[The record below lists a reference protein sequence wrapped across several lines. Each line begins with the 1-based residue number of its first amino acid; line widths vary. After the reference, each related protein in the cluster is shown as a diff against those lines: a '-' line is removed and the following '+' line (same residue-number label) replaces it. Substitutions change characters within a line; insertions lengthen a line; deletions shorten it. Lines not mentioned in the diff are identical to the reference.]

1 MLTKKSVTKPST
13 PTSHE
18 SGLPFAV
25 GDKIL
30 VRTVTMIDVGRV
42 KSIGFDFIVLEDGGW
57 IADTGRFGAMLA
69 TGSISEFERAPS
81 WFLVGRGAIIEVFPW
96 AHDLPQTTK

>member
-1 MLTKKSVTKPST
+1 MAANMRET
-13 PTSHE
+13 
-18 SGLPFAV
+18 GLPFRV

-42 KSIGFDFIVLEDGGW
+42 KSIGSDFIVLEDGGW